1 MDLREVKHVGGV
13 VLQGRNAASDA
24 RQRAKSVTILVSTDG
39 IKFVKASGMVD
50 TSMTRYENKYAYFPA
65 PVSARYVRV
74 VVHSWAY
81 YISVRAA
88 VLFGELRR
96 TFCIMSYL
104 LTFDVA
110 CFCSQPQHP

>member
-39 IKFVKASGMVD
+39 INFVKASGMVD

-88 VLFGELRR
+88 VLFGECTPHFL
-96 TFCIMSYL
+96 YYEL
-104 LTFDVA
+104 LAYF
-110 CFCSQPQHP
+110 